1 MGRFIQ
7 SNYAGK
13 CRQCKSA
20 HAVGTRVYW
29 SKGVRGV
36 LCEKCASASPIST
49 PAIPAPAES
58 IQVFDIAEVKSAV
71 AKALAGDY
79 RDFAHQN
86 TTSGAYPVN
95 ADSSFMGN
103 DWAGFTK
110 TEFSE
115 WLSGGFKTDVFS
127 GLEEFSPPIRQKRR
141 RFYSEDSGEMQID
154 LVLAGEDNPF
164 VDFTPRDV
172 IPGFA
177 VNIWVDFHAGVNA
190 SVIEAYQ
197 RWVARTL
204 YTLETEGIDLEINV
218 VCRTRN
224 PYTTTKNGE
233 VNETR
238 IRVKRANEVTAFSD
252 WSVMFSPAGFRGMM
266 FACLCLHAGKV
277 GKAAAYGLGQ
287 PTSHSWGVKL
297 NAEDRVLVFSCDSG
311 AREFPE
317 DNMTAQLHAA
327 IRNVTI

>member
-1 MGRFIQ
+1 MGRFIS

-13 CRQCKSA
+13 CRQCKTP

-29 SKGVRGV
+29 TKGVRGV
-36 LCEKCASASPIST
+36 LCEKCAQPSPGS
-49 PAIPAPAES
+49 PAIQTSEN
-58 IQVFDIAEVKSAV
+58 IEFFEIAEVKSAV
-71 AKALAGDY
+71 LAAMSGDY
-79 RDFAHQN
+79 SRFAHQN
-86 TTSGAYPVN
+86 RVSGAYPVN
-95 ADSSFMGN
+95 KNSNFMGS
-103 DWAGFTK
+103 DWSGFSRP
-110 TEFSE
+110 EFKE
-115 WLSGGFKTDVFS
+115 WLGGGFKTDVFS

-154 LVLAGEDNPF
+154 LILAGEDNPF
-164 VDFTPRDV
+164 VDFTPREV
-172 IPGFA
+172 VPGFA

-190 SVIEAYQ
+190 RVIEAYQ

-224 PYTTTKNGE
+224 PYTTTRDGQIA
-233 VNETR
+233 ETR
-238 IRVKRANEVTAFSD
+238 IRVKRENEVTAFAD

-266 FACLCLHAGKV
+266 FACLCLHAGRV
-277 GKAAAYGLGQ
+277 GKAAASGLGQ

-297 NAEDRVLVFSCDSG
+297 DAENRVLVFSCDSG

-317 DNMTAQLHAA
+317 ENMTEQLHAA
-327 IRNVTI
+327 IHNVTI